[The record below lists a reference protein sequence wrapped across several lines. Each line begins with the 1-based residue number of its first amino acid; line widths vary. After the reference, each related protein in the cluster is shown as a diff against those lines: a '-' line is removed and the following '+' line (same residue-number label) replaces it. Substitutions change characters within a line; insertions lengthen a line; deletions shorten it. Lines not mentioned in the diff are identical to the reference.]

1 VAGPG
6 CREGD
11 ESVPRWRLDIGMDGL
26 RSWDTLPCSPVNFAT
41 VADPDNE
48 HEENRLAYL
57 VENPIVSDPKPIEIV
72 CASE

>member
-1 VAGPG
+1 
-6 CREGD
+6 
-11 ESVPRWRLDIGMDGL
+11 MDGL
-26 RSWDTLPCSPVNFAT
+26 RSWDALPCSPVNFAT

-48 HEENRLAYL
+48 YEENRLAYL